1 MSWKKLIFKQ
11 NQPIHIGSGKWGVL
25 KETDIFITGQTMWG
39 ALVSAFIYS
48 NPKDIKESQEKEEE
62 NKGKGNDPLKSIK
75 EFFEKISNFFPSLD
89 KENILAPHY
98 KEGEFHLGDFSE
110 EEFKAYFVDTLI
122 QTAVEPI
129 SRKAKDESLHEIDY
143 ILPKPKKEFQSVE
156 KLEPLKEQLYWI
168 GIINTDNK
176 FLETGL
182 KIYIGA
188 DSRYG
193 YGELELIEIKDVNE
207 EDKKFWWIYEG
218 EIKIQKEKSSP
229 YFIEATENTK
239 FEGELLLLTEL
250 DFLQNSPKVNEA
262 KFFIN
267 VGSKVQ
273 DLEQKMNLKRG
284 KLYANGS

>member
-25 KETDIFITGQTMWG
+25 KETDIFISGQTMWG
-39 ALVSAFIYS
+39 ALTNAYFQKTQDY
-48 NPKDIKESQEKEEE
+48 NET
-62 NKGKGNDPLKSIK
+62 L
-75 EFFEKISNFFPSLD
+75 FEKISNFFPSLD

-176 FLETGL
+176 FLKKGL

-193 YGELELIEIKDVNE
+193 YGELELIYIDNLAE
-207 EDKKFWWIYEG
+207 EEKEFWWINGE
-218 EIKIQKEKSSP
+218 EIKIENGQSSP
-229 YFIEATENTK
+229 YFIEAIKNLEFK
-239 FEGELLLLTEL
+239 GELLLLTEL
-250 DFLQNSPKVNEA
+250 DFLQNIPKVNEA

-267 VGSKVQ
+267 VGSKIQ
-273 DLEQKMNLKRG
+273 NSEQKMNLKRG